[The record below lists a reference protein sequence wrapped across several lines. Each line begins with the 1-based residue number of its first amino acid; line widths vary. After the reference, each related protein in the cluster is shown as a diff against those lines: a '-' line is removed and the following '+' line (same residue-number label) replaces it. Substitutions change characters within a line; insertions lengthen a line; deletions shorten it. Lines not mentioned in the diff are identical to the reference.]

1 MTETIDPRELQSL
14 QAYYNDYNQQA
25 EVLVRQLEILDDGR
39 IEAGAAIEAI
49 NSISEAEDRVVLL
62 QVGGGV
68 SMRVR
73 VEDPDRILLNIGSGV
88 VVERTRDQAAEFLKD
103 RITEMDASS
112 KNVAGMVERI
122 RNQMNEF
129 AKRIELIYQQQ
140 GQAGRL
146 EQEA

>member
-25 EVLVRQLEILDDGR
+25 EVLVRQLEILDEGR

>member
-1 MTETIDPRELQSL
+1 VTETIDPRELQSL

-25 EVLVRQLEILDDGR
+25 EVLVRQLEILDEGR